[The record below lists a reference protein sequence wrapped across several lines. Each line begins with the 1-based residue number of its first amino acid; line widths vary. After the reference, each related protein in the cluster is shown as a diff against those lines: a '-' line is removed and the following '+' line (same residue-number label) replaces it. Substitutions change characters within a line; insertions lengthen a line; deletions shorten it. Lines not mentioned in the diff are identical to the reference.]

1 MITVERAAIGD
12 RTKTN
17 NYAHAALVWWQFAA
31 LRRRVRRCTIEVA
44 RGGGCRGGGRPACG
58 AGLTQGCSGPGHGAA
73 WWRGR
78 LGT

>member
-1 MITVERAAIGD
+1 MSNSKKESDEDVITVERAAIGD

-44 RGGGCRGGGRPACG
+44 RGGVV
-58 AGLTQGCSGPGHGAA
+58 AA
-73 WWRGR
+73 VVVLRAAR
-78 LGT
+78 A